1 MQPKNNDNCLVMCNG
16 NGIKPCFKQI
26 NHKFFVKTTKIEG
39 FTIPK
44 NQHQD
49 QTQGSIK
56 KKKNRNQRFILNSR
70 TRQHWFQQGL

>member
-16 NGIKPCFKQI
+16 NGIKPCLKQI

-39 FTIPK
+39 FIILK

-56 KKKNRNQRFILNSR
+56 NK
-70 TRQHWFQQGL
+70 